1 MTGTNHYEKMAR
13 QPYIPL
19 YIGDWEQ
26 DVNGLSIEAEGAWLK
41 IIFKCWRNEGDF
53 TATPEIMA
61 RVCKVDCSRF
71 ASILLEWKM
80 NNICDVIEHENGLIT
95 LTSRRMK
102 NDLAKSAVKA
112 IAGSKGGKSAQAKL
126 KQKNISAKAKHEY
139 DNDNDNEVENE
150 RKEGVQGKENV
161 PRATVEDILSEE
173 SLASIFDDIFLD
185 ILRKNYSHLDVD
197 EELRLFKV
205 KVRGSPEEYQHRD
218 RSGIRLAFQYQL
230 KTSKGSKGT
239 LTNGKQTDKGT
250 NHVAS
255 LVEGFKRRYG
265 KPAS

>member
-1 MTGTNHYEKMAR
+1 MAKDPAFLFYPGDFMQGTQTFTREEKGAYMDLLIL
-13 QPYIPL
+13 QFNE
-19 YIGDWEQ
+19 GH
-26 DVNGLSIEAEGAWLK
+26 LSIDSIKRCL
-41 IIFKCWRNEGDF
+41 NGDF
-53 TATPEIMA
+53 ERIWPFLQKKFRTDADGFFFNERLEIEIEK
-61 RVCKVDCSRF
+61 RRKYSQSRRDNRKKKEE
-71 ASILLEWKM
+71 SEHM
-80 NNICDVIEHENGLIT
+80 NNISNTYVQHMENENENENVI
-95 LTSRRMK
+95 
-102 NDLAKSAVKA
+102 
-112 IAGSKGGKSAQAKL
+112 
-126 KQKNISAKAKHEY
+126 
-139 DNDNDNEVENE
+139 ENE

-173 SLASIFDDIFLD
+173 SLASIFDEIFLD

-218 RSGIRLAFQYQL
+218 RGGIRLAFQYQL

-250 NHVAS
+250 QHLTS
-255 LVEGFKRRYG
+255 LVEGFKRRHG